1 MLCAPAIFLLRCS
14 QIISQARPS
23 YEEGFQII
31 SAQLPSI
38 DEILTP
44 VSLVRIGNNEAV
56 YKASR
61 NDDGIPMSFE
71 VRFAMDVDGFW
82 RVSVILVCVFGEERH
97 G

>member
-1 MLCAPAIFLLRCS
+1 MKDALRSGDIPAALS
-14 QIISQARPS
+14 QIVARARPV

-31 SAQLPSI
+31 SAQLPII

-82 RVSVILVCVFGEERH
+82 RVASF
-97 G
+97 